1 MTGVNGRRRV
11 AVTGV
16 GVKSPAGNT
25 VEDLLERLKEARSTA
40 ATVEELAGNGVAV
53 TFACTVPEF
62 DLDRYVIL
70 RQRRQMD
77 RGTTLAL
84 AAAVDAVES
93 ARLGDLAAPERV
105 GVAVGTGT
113 AGLGATEEVLRHC
126 EHDPA
131 RIPAFTVPQ
140 IMANSAAARIG
151 MRLGARGTALTYAT
165 ACASGATAI
174 GEAMLKIRSGECD
187 VMIAGGADAPV
198 TPMVMAAFARIGA
211 LSGRN
216 DDPRAASRP
225 FDADRDGFVMGE
237 GAAFMVLE
245 DWEHAERR
253 GAAILGEMLGYGST
267 SDAHHIVAPREDGA
281 VAAACMARAVKD
293 AGLSFADIGHVNAHG
308 TSTHLN
314 DRAEAR
320 ALASCFADGCPPVTA
335 PKGVV
340 GHLIGAAGALEAV
353 ISLGVAAEGLVP
365 PVANFG
371 TSECADGIDL
381 VTGTPRKI
389 TSPVALSNSFA
400 FGGHNVSLVLRAA

>member
-1 MTGVNGRRRV
+1 MNGRRRV
-11 AVTGV
+11 AVTGL

-25 VEDLLERLKEARSTA
+25 VETLLERLREARSTA
-40 ATVEELAGNGVAV
+40 ATVDELVKNEVPV

-62 DLDRYVIL
+62 DLDRYVAL

-84 AAAVDAVES
+84 AAAADAVDG
-93 ARLGDLAAPERV
+93 ARLGDLTPERV
-105 GVAVGTGT
+105 GIAVGTGV
-113 AGLGATEEVLRHC
+113 AGLGATEEVLRRC

-131 RIPAFTVPQ
+131 RMPAFTVPQ

-174 GEAMLKIRSGECD
+174 GEATLKIRSGECD
-187 VMIAGGADAPV
+187 VMIAGGVDAPV

-216 DDPRAASRP
+216 DDPEAACRP

-237 GAAFMVLE
+237 GAAFLVLE

-253 GAAILGEMLGYGST
+253 GADVLGEVLGYGSN
-267 SDAHHIVAPREDGA
+267 SDAHHIVAPREDGG
-281 VAAACMARAVKD
+281 VAAACMARAVQD

-308 TSTHLN
+308 TSTYLN

-320 ALASCFADGCPPVTA
+320 ALASCFAGRCPPVTA

-353 ISLGVAAEGLVP
+353 ISLGVAAGGLVP

-371 TSECADGIDL
+371 TSECADEIDL
-381 VTGTPRKI
+381 VTGAPRRI
-389 TSPVALSNSFA
+389 GSPVALSNSFA